1 MVFIPRSGFI
11 ELNQLEHLSSISF
24 RKTFDGDNVT
34 FTCNGKQIIYTSGNL
49 FNGGDGSTATVSIWN
64 NKCYIDIRNI

>member
-1 MVFIPRSGFI
+1 MG
-11 ELNQLEHLSSISF
+11 SISF
-24 RKTFDGDNVT
+24 RKVFAGGNVT
-34 FTCNGKQIIYTSGNL
+34 FNCSGKQIIYTSGNL